1 MASSTVAWLLIANVL
16 FIANVAEDADIGG
29 PLYRSMCAACHG
41 FTGKGNAPLSGQLKV
56 LPSDLTVLAK
66 KNEGMFPVRE
76 VYEVIDGRKVIAAH
90 GTRKMLIWGA
100 FNPQSIYPP
109 NKFIEPSYDPE
120 AVKRTRILQII
131 DYLISIQEH

>member
-1 MASSTVAWLLIANVL
+1 MASSIAAWLLIANVL
-16 FIANVAEDADIGG
+16 LVTNVTEDVDIGG

-41 FTGKGNAPLSGQLKV
+41 FTGKGNGPLSGQLKV

-66 KNEGMFPVRE
+66 KNKGVFPVRE
-76 VYEVIDGRKVIAAH
+76 VYEAIDGRKVIGAH
-90 GTRKMLIWGA
+90 GTREMPIWGA

-109 NKFIEPSYDPE
+109 DKFIDPKYDPE

-131 DYLISIQEH
+131 DYLISIQEY